1 MNIREITDKNEWEQ
15 FIEKCSQKSFL
26 DSWNWGEFQVARGFK
41 IWRLA
46 IEDNLVLQAVAL
58 IVKIKARRGTYLL
71 IQHGPVI
78 ERGDIETRSKLL
90 KLFIEELEKIGEKEG
105 ASFVRMNP
113 LFERT
118 NENNEL
124 LKNVGLRASPMH
136 ANAYDAT
143 WKLDISLPE
152 EDLLKD
158 MRKTTRY
165 VIRQAEKNPD
175 ISIEKSE
182 DTKDLAVYQELNR
195 EVALRQK
202 FVPFSDSFIK
212 YEFEIFAKDNQAL
225 LFFGKYKGEVAA
237 GALIIFWQGTGY
249 YHQAAS
255 LSKYAKLSVPYLLQ
269 WEMIKEAKKR
279 GCKLYDFWGY
289 VDPKVN
295 ANHPWA
301 GPTLFKMGYG
311 GEAYEYVHTQDYV
324 LSPKYWLT
332 YIFEQLRKINRHL

>member
-1 MNIREITDKNEWEQ
+1 MIIKEITAKNEWEQ
-15 FIEKCSQKSFL
+15 FMEKCSQKSFL
-26 DSWNWGEFQVARGFK
+26 NSWNWGEFQFARGFK
-41 IWRLA
+41 IWRLGIA
-46 IEDNLVLQAVAL
+46 DEQGLQGVAL
-58 IVKIKARRGTYLL
+58 AVKIKARRGTYLL

-78 ERGDIETRSKLL
+78 ESSDFNVRSKIL
-90 KLFIEELEKIGEKEG
+90 KLFIEELRKIGLKEG

-113 LFERT
+113 LWKRT
-118 NENNEL
+118 SENNKL
-124 LKNVGLRASPMH
+124 LQENKLRIAPMH

-152 EDLLKD
+152 EDLFKG

-165 VIRQAEKNPD
+165 VIRQAEKNPE
-175 ISIEKSE
+175 IKIESSE
-182 DTKDLAVYQELNR
+182 NVKDLEIYQELNR
-195 EVALRQK
+195 QVALRQK

-212 YEFEIFAKDNQAL
+212 DEFEIFAKDNQAL

-237 GALIIFWQGTGY
+237 GALIVFWQGTGY

-255 LSKYAKLSVPYLLQ
+255 LSKHAKLSIPYLLQ
-269 WEMIKEAKKR
+269 WEVIKEAKKR
-279 GCKLYDFWGY
+279 GCRLYDFWGY
-289 VDPKVN
+289 VDPKIN
-295 ANHPWA
+295 PNHPWS